1 MWFVNWP
8 DGEVANDAPALPP
21 RPCMNWKG
29 SPEEV
34 KDLNH
39 GDDCYSLVKIKPSE
53 LENWHSHPWGWLSD
67 HIYSQNYSG
76 Y

>member
-1 MWFVNWP
+1 
-8 DGEVANDAPALPP
+8 
-21 RPCMNWKG
+21 MNWKG

-39 GDDCYSLVKIKPSE
+39 GDDYYSLVRIKPSE
-53 LENWHSHPWGWLSD
+53 LENWHISSLGVTD
-67 HIYSQNYSG
+67 HIYSQIYSG

>member
-39 GDDCYSLVKIKPSE
+39 GDDYYSLVRIKPSE
-53 LENWHSHPWGWLSD
+53 LENWHISSLGVTD